1 MADSVDKA
9 KHILHDVEHPIETA
23 KALEHEAEEGASPRT
38 PLIVISGITLFL
50 VVIFVILMAI
60 VLTLYFVTA
69 ASSELL
75 GGVVEAARERAVVP
89 ELPGERIVVNRELVC
104 HQFVSGLVVAG
115 YDAPHRRV

>member
-50 VVIFVILMAI
+50 AVIFVILMAI
-60 VLTLYFVTA
+60 VLTLYFVY
-69 ASSELL
+69 
-75 GGVVEAARERAVVP
+75 GGK
-89 ELPGERIVVNRELVC
+89 
-104 HQFVSGLVVAG
+104 
-115 YDAPHRRV
+115 